1 MSPTALCSS
10 PKRIFFCDNCQR
22 IQSFHFPP
30 ISLIA
35 AVVGDSFSLIL
46 LIIVCFILVVSI
58 SCVLVIIVYTTKIII
73 FFNLVNLEANMKSL
87 MITKYGDINSSLE
100 EQDIPKPLVEANQI
114 LIRTYSSSF
123 NPIDHMIVKG
133 DYKAMGKVSF
143 PAGIGRDVSGIV
155 EEVGKNV
162 RKFKIGDK
170 VYSRINES
178 FVGTMAEYVLSNVKD
193 TALMPSNLSFDE
205 SASIPLVGLTTY
217 QALVDIAKL
226 SKGENVLIHAGS
238 GGIGTFAIQ
247 LAKHLGA
254 NVTTT
259 TSTKNISFVKELGAG
274 KVIDYTSQNYL
285 DEGAAFDVVY
295 DTLGGNYTMD
305 SFKVLKDGGRVV
317 SIKGTVDSITAKQ
330 LGLNKLIQMIIA
342 FQARKVFKAASKM
355 NASYR
360 FLYMSPN
367 GEQLK
372 KIAKLYESGAIK
384 PIIDKTYKFSESIQ
398 ALEYLSKGH
407 AKGKVVVKIRE

>member
-1 MSPTALCSS
+1 
-10 PKRIFFCDNCQR
+10 
-22 IQSFHFPP
+22 
-30 ISLIA
+30 
-35 AVVGDSFSLIL
+35 
-46 LIIVCFILVVSI
+46 
-58 SCVLVIIVYTTKIII
+58 
-73 FFNLVNLEANMKSL
+73 MKSL

-143 PAGIGRDVSGIV
+143 PAGIGRDVSGLV

-162 RKFKIGDK
+162 RKFKVGDK

-193 TALMPSNLSFDE
+193 TALIPSNLSFDE

-259 TSTKNISFVKELGAG
+259 TSTKNISLVKELGAD

-295 DTLGGNYTMD
+295 DTLGGNHTMD

>member
-1 MSPTALCSS
+1 
-10 PKRIFFCDNCQR
+10 
-22 IQSFHFPP
+22 
-30 ISLIA
+30 
-35 AVVGDSFSLIL
+35 
-46 LIIVCFILVVSI
+46 
-58 SCVLVIIVYTTKIII
+58 
-73 FFNLVNLEANMKSL
+73 MKSL

-259 TSTKNISFVKELGAG
+259 TSTKNISFVKELGAD

-295 DTLGGNYTMD
+295 DTLGGNYTME

>member
-1 MSPTALCSS
+1 
-10 PKRIFFCDNCQR
+10 
-22 IQSFHFPP
+22 
-30 ISLIA
+30 
-35 AVVGDSFSLIL
+35 
-46 LIIVCFILVVSI
+46 
-58 SCVLVIIVYTTKIII
+58 
-73 FFNLVNLEANMKSL
+73 MKSL

-100 EQDIPKPLVEANQI
+100 EQEIAKPQAEANQI
-114 LIRTYSSSF
+114 LIKTYASSF
-123 NPIDHMIVKG
+123 NPMDHMIVKG

-155 EEVGKNV
+155 DEVGKNV
-162 RKFKIGDK
+162 KKFKKGDK

-178 FVGTMAEYVLSNVKD
+178 HVGTMAEYVVSNVKD
-193 TALMPSNLSFDE
+193 TALMPSNLSYDE
-205 SASIPLVGLTTY
+205 SASIPLVGLATY

-226 SKGENVLIHAGS
+226 SKGEKILIHAGS

-259 TSTKNISFVKELGAG
+259 TSTKNISFVKELGAN

-285 DEGAAFDVVY
+285 DEGAVFDVVY
-295 DTLGGNYTMD
+295 DTLGGNHTKD

-330 LGLNKLIQMIIA
+330 LRLNKLIQMIIA

>member
-1 MSPTALCSS
+1 
-10 PKRIFFCDNCQR
+10 
-22 IQSFHFPP
+22 
-30 ISLIA
+30 
-35 AVVGDSFSLIL
+35 
-46 LIIVCFILVVSI
+46 
-58 SCVLVIIVYTTKIII
+58 
-73 FFNLVNLEANMKSL
+73 MKSL

-162 RKFKIGDK
+162 RKFKVGDK

-205 SASIPLVGLTTY
+205 SASIPLVGLATY

-259 TSTKNISFVKELGAG
+259 TSTKNISFVKELGAD

-295 DTLGGNYTMD
+295 DTLGGNHTMD

>member
-1 MSPTALCSS
+1 
-10 PKRIFFCDNCQR
+10 
-22 IQSFHFPP
+22 
-30 ISLIA
+30 
-35 AVVGDSFSLIL
+35 
-46 LIIVCFILVVSI
+46 
-58 SCVLVIIVYTTKIII
+58 
-73 FFNLVNLEANMKSL
+73 MKSL

-193 TALMPSNLSFDE
+193 TALIPSNLSFDE

-259 TSTKNISFVKELGAG
+259 TSTKNISFVKELGAD

-295 DTLGGNYTMD
+295 DTLGGNHTMD

>member
-1 MSPTALCSS
+1 
-10 PKRIFFCDNCQR
+10 
-22 IQSFHFPP
+22 
-30 ISLIA
+30 
-35 AVVGDSFSLIL
+35 
-46 LIIVCFILVVSI
+46 
-58 SCVLVIIVYTTKIII
+58 
-73 FFNLVNLEANMKSL
+73 MKSL

-162 RKFKIGDK
+162 RKFKIGNK

-259 TSTKNISFVKELGAG
+259 TSTKNILFVKSLGAD

-295 DTLGGNYTMD
+295 DTLGGNHTMD

-330 LGLNKLIQMIIA
+330 LGLNRLIQMIIA

-372 KIAKLYESGAIK
+372 KIAKLYELVAIK
-384 PIIDKTYKFSESIQ
+384 PIIDKTYEFSESIQ

>member
-1 MSPTALCSS
+1 
-10 PKRIFFCDNCQR
+10 
-22 IQSFHFPP
+22 
-30 ISLIA
+30 
-35 AVVGDSFSLIL
+35 
-46 LIIVCFILVVSI
+46 
-58 SCVLVIIVYTTKIII
+58 
-73 FFNLVNLEANMKSL
+73 MKSL

-259 TSTKNISFVKELGAG
+259 TSTKNISLVKELGAD

-295 DTLGGNYTMD
+295 DTLGGNHTMD

>member
-1 MSPTALCSS
+1 
-10 PKRIFFCDNCQR
+10 
-22 IQSFHFPP
+22 
-30 ISLIA
+30 
-35 AVVGDSFSLIL
+35 
-46 LIIVCFILVVSI
+46 
-58 SCVLVIIVYTTKIII
+58 
-73 FFNLVNLEANMKSL
+73 MKSL

-133 DYKAMGKVSF
+133 DYKAMGKVAF

-193 TALMPSNLSFDE
+193 TALMPSNLSFDQ
-205 SASIPLVGLTTY
+205 SASIPLVGLTTF

-254 NVTTT
+254 HVTST
-259 TSTKNISFVKELGAG
+259 TSTKNISFVKELGAD

-285 DEGAAFDVVY
+285 DEGSVFDVVY
-295 DTLGGNYTMD
+295 DTLGGEHTLK
-305 SFKVLKDGGRVV
+305 SFKVLKNGGRVV
-317 SIKGTVDSITAKQ
+317 SIAGTIDSIAAEQ
-330 LGLNKLIQMIIA
+330 FGLNKFIRMILA
-342 FQARKVFKAASKM
+342 FQARKVTGAASKK
-355 NASYR
+355 NALYR
-360 FLYMSPN
+360 FLSMSPN

-372 KIAKLYESGAIK
+372 KIAKLYESEKIK
-384 PIIDKTYKFSESIQ
+384 PILDKTYKFSESIQ